1 MRLSIICSLVTDEE
15 VTLSG
20 WEKGKPGSG
29 IKNGESPSVCWL
41 ILLAK
46 VTISQKRKPTLS
58 LSSRESLGDPSRKL
72 ELKHFILNFPPKRC
86 SELLWASGCLAVK
99 WKYYCFPEL
108 LWGWAKSKHIRY
120 KPGIWLHL
128 CQHPDRGLSA
138 FSPPACKSK
147 YRKVVSKEGLS
158 LFPGLLLIII
168 GRTSQGH

>member
-20 WEKGKPGSG
+20 WEKGKRGSG

-46 VTISQKRKPTLS
+46 MTISQKRKPAHS
-58 LSSRESLGDPSRKL
+58 LSSRESLEDPSRKL
-72 ELKHFILNFPPKRC
+72 ELKHFILSFSPRRC

-108 LWGWAKSKHIRY
+108 LWGWAKSKHTWH

-128 CQHPDRGLSA
+128 CQHQIEAYQLSHLQLASPSTGKWSLRRA
-138 FSPPACKSK
+138 FPCFQASYS
-147 YRKVVSKEGLS
+147 
-158 LFPGLLLIII
+158 
-168 GRTSQGH
+168 